1 MYNDSHLHFIMCDKL
16 CHQVDVDETEQENDE
31 KISAGDDDSEE
42 DYVQVSQAGDES
54 EDISEDYEEEV

>member
-1 MYNDSHLHFIMCDKL
+1 MCDKL

-31 KISAGDDDSEE
+31 KISGGDDDSKE

-54 EDISEDYEEEV
+54 EDISEDYEEEA

>member
-1 MYNDSHLHFIMCDKL
+1 MCDKI

-31 KISAGDDDSEE
+31 KISGGDDDSEE

-54 EDISEDYEEEV
+54 EDISEDYEEEA